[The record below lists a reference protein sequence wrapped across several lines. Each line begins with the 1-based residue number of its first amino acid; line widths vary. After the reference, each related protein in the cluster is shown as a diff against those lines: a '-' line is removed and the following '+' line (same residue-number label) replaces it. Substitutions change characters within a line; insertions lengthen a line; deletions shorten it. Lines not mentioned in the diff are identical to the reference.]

1 LGHQLLYLEAGS
13 GAQKPISKELISMIK
28 SKTKQTLVV
37 GGGIRDLET
46 IQQMQSMGVNLI
58 VIGTIFEENPAF
70 IKKMNNQL
78 FQ

>member
-1 LGHQLLYLEAGS
+1 
-13 GAQKPISKELISMIK
+13 MIK